1 MNIIKL
7 QRADSDKP
15 NTNESTGQKIANAAI
30 SWLGTPYQN
39 NAMVRGVGVDC
50 AYLLVA
56 AVVES
61 GLMPKDKLNIEDY
74 SNEWHLHHSEE
85 KYLKYVEQVADK
97 VDLENDILEI
107 GDFLLYQFGRCIS
120 HGAIYI
126 GNGLVIHAFVD
137 YGVIFSKLE
146 DVIFNDSRARS
157 RLRAI
162 YRFREEVTT

>member
-107 GDFLLYQFGRCIS
+107 PITCRLSIPRGGDTIIWVFG
-120 HGAIYI
+120 A
-126 GNGLVIHAFVD
+126 VITQLQQLSASMNF
-137 YGVIFSKLE
+137 KLI
-146 DVIFNDSRARS
+146 V
-157 RLRAI
+157 LRM
-162 YRFREEVTT
+162 VK

>member
-146 DVIFNDSRARS
+146 DVIFNDSRGRS
-157 RLRAI
+157 RLRAV
-162 YRFREEVTT
+162 YRFREEVTS